1 LRHLHRHIA
10 TEKVDNLIKSGLVHS
25 LCLCCMVCMYRQQR
39 GYNYHFKLTW
49 YMFIVKV
56 VVKCTKYTYMENV
69 VSKCSFKHM
78 FFQCAFSMCVT
89 NVVSN
94 TQHIIIYI
102 ILYILLS
109 YNIIFFYVMYLKKRH
124 LLLKTTI
131 CFKKMCIIYLSAAT

>member
-1 LRHLHRHIA
+1 
-10 TEKVDNLIKSGLVHS
+10 
-25 LCLCCMVCMYRQQR
+25 MVCMYRQQR

-49 YMFIVKV
+49 YNMFIVKV
-56 VVKCTKYTYMENV
+56 VVKCTKYTYMENVNV

-94 TQHIIIYI
+94 TQHIIIIYI
-102 ILYILLS
+102 YNIILLS
-109 YNIIFFYVMYLKKRH
+109 YNIIIIFFYVMYLKKRH

-131 CFKKMCIIYLSAAT
+131 CLKKMCIIYLSAAT